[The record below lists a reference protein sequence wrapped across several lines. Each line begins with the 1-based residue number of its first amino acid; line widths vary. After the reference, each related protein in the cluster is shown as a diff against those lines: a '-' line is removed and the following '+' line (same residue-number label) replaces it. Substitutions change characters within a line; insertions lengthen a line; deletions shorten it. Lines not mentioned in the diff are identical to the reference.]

1 MYLNDTLSNLI
12 LPLIAGSVYVPSIT
26 LIGSARVSFN
36 YLTSIKVSLKDRY
49 IEPKKNK
56 GCKNCIMRV

>member
-1 MYLNDTLSNLI
+1 M